1 MSAITQLEAE
11 VAWRERTGWIRISV
25 AKMVKELEAIGY
37 RLDRRMDCKSMATW
51 RTGDRAGESYPANSL
66 TLRQIDDGKS
76 AFHFEA
82 RRDSNYESIKKFR
95 NTHFAIS
102 GGYIMEI

>member
-37 RLDRRMDCKSMATW
+37 RLDRRMDCKSIAVW
-51 RTGDRAGESYPANSL
+51 KTGERAGESYPANSL
-66 TLRQIDDGKS
+66 TPRQIDDGKS
-76 AFHFEA
+76 AFHYEA
-82 RRDSNYESIKKFR
+82 RRDANYEALKDFC
-95 NTHFAIS
+95 NTFFAVF
-102 GGYIMEI
+102 GGYILEI